1 MVGSRSS
8 AWETTSHGRLTLE
21 RLWTPTALSS
31 QNLGLRLTSHVTS
44 SGKPTRGLSLSL
56 LGDNY
61 HYLPWV
67 STTLGTEPS
76 GVSA

>member
-1 MVGSRSS
+1 MVCSRPS

-44 SGKPTRGLSLSL
+44 SGKPTWIAQNQAIIISPGCPPPWARSLPVAAHENL
-56 LGDNY
+56 N
-61 HYLPWV
+61 
-67 STTLGTEPS
+67 
-76 GVSA
+76 